1 MDDIPGEQEVVT
13 CHDSSSSKTVEV
25 KEDSEITFKTGSGRK
40 TEHNVDCRVHY
51 QLGTCSRVALSCNLK
66 MKGRGKNCSRGDRLS
81 LSYGGQ
87 TFQ

>member
-1 MDDIPGEQEVVT
+1 MVT
-13 CHDSSSSKTVEV
+13 CLPSSSSQTVEV
-25 KEDSEITFKTGSGRK
+25 EEDSEITFRSGPGRK
-40 TEHNVDCRVHY
+40 TEHNVDCRVLY
-51 QLGTCSRVALSCNLK
+51 QLGTCARVELSCYLK